1 MEYFVAEKM
10 KPGEELAEVLRT
22 HYDLGDVGTPER
34 MVAAHQRRHRKL
46 LVDTARGRFLL
57 KTYSRDPYMLD
68 ALRFQH
74 RLSDHMRTNDL
85 PAARIQKAKSGVRIL
100 EIDDWALE
108 LQEFIEGE
116 PMQVTGSNLTASA
129 KALGKFHVS
138 CRDLPHPDRDTR
150 TWRFS
155 EVPREMFAK
164 LYARAKGESDDVQ
177 VDESCNRIA
186 LFLQDAGN
194 MLTWQN
200 CSQFETGLIH
210 GDWHSG
216 NLLFKGSRLVGIIDL
231 EFAGDG
237 CYLEDLAY
245 AASNL
250 CIRTSTESLRLERRM
265 EVLLTYYQR
274 YRTLSPKELRA
285 LYYAVGIKHVAT
297 VSYQSVQMDGTVAGY
312 NSAEWMRRLAIQC
325 EWLSHWAENYRAG

>member
-1 MEYFVAEKM
+1 MSKEEHA
-10 KPGEELAEVLRT
+10 GEELAEILRT
-22 HYDLGDVGTPER
+22 HYDLGEVDIPR
-34 MVAAHQRRHRKL
+34 RLVAAHQRRHRKL
-46 LVDTARGRFLL
+46 VVDTAKGRFLL
-57 KTYSRDPYMLD
+57 KTYSRDPYVLD

-74 RLSDHMRTNDL
+74 RLSDHMRKSDL
-85 PAARIQKAKSGVRIL
+85 PAARIQKAKSGVRIV

-116 PMQVTGSNLTASA
+116 PMKVTGPNLIASA
-129 KALGKFHVS
+129 KALGKFHVD

-164 LYARAKGESDDVQ
+164 LYTRAKAESDLTE
-177 VDESCNRIA
+177 VDENCNRIA
-186 LFLQDAGN
+186 LFLQDASN
-194 MLTWQN
+194 MLTWQT

-216 NLLFKGSRLVGIIDL
+216 NLLFKDDRLVGIVDL

-250 CIRTSTESLRLERRM
+250 CIRTSTGSKRLERRM
-265 EVLLTYYQR
+265 EVLLSYYQR
-274 YRTLSPKELRA
+274 YRTLSPKEERA
-285 LYYAVGIKHVAT
+285 LYYAIGIKHVAT
-297 VSYQSVQMDGTVAGY
+297 VAYQSVQMDGTVAGY
-312 NSAEWMRRLAIQC
+312 NSAEWMERLAIQC
-325 EWLSHWAENYRAG
+325 EWLSGWAENSRPG

>member
-1 MEYFVAEKM
+1 VADPKQ
-10 KPGEELAEVLRT
+10 PGEELAEILRT
-22 HYDLGDVGTPER
+22 HYDLGDVGIPKR

-46 LVDTARGRFLL
+46 IVDTAKGRFLL
-57 KTYSRDPYMLD
+57 KTYSRDPYVLD

-74 RLSDHMRTNDL
+74 RLSDHMRKNDL
-85 PAARIQKAKSGVRIL
+85 PAARIQKAKTGAGIV
-100 EIDDWALE
+100 EIEDWALE

-116 PMQVTGSNLTASA
+116 PMKVTSANLTVSA
-129 KALGKFHVS
+129 KALGKFHVC

-164 LYARAKGESDDVQ
+164 LYERAKSEASDTE
-177 VDESCNRIA
+177 VDDHCNRIA

-194 MLTWQN
+194 MLTWQT

-216 NLLFKGSRLVGIIDL
+216 NLLFNKGRLAGIIDL

-250 CIRTSTESLRLERRM
+250 CIRTSIDPTRLERRM

-274 YRTLSPKELRA
+274 YRTLSPKEERA

-297 VSYQSVQMDGTVAGY
+297 VAYQSVQMDGTVAGY

-325 EWLSHWAENYRAG
+325 EWLSQWAQNAHPA